1 MTFDFP
7 DLGGRRG
14 DTTER
19 FLSFVEQLEQ
29 AVDLLESGRPP
40 LQRMALVVL
49 DTLAEGLL
57 FCHMG
62 KVFLASDEPT
72 WIEHRTFTAKERRSA
87 RERFNKRVAIANE
100 KLESASPVYYP
111 ERILNEH
118 DAAVFRVA
126 HHYRNPVYHEGRHN
140 PTLIHPVGRLY
151 AQAIGRAFTRSHRAG
166 WGVSSRRSFM
176 EEVARLGLNTSV
188 DRYFYPREA
197 AQAIT
202 SRICDTLTVDSKI
215 LRAELE
221 EDIVYRCDVL
231 ADSLAGLRRDG
242 LDDHQ
247 LNKFI
252 VDAQDWAANRGDETL
267 LRLQA
272 EHKAL
277 RDQSMENGTFDPATL
292 EAMKE
297 PEQQQWNHLF
307 GPGQQVIARV
317 DLQSHVRI
325 RKDAERLRAWSGG
338 EVGLLAKYQE
348 LDSALELL
356 ENAVYFM
363 LWQWDRRIWAEEN
376 RMRGK

>member
-1 MTFDFP
+1 
-7 DLGGRRG
+7 
-14 DTTER
+14 
-19 FLSFVEQLEQ
+19 
-29 AVDLLESGRPP
+29 
-40 LQRMALVVL
+40 
-49 DTLAEGLL
+49 
-57 FCHMG
+57 
-62 KVFLASDEPT
+62 
-72 WIEHRTFTAKERRSA
+72 
-87 RERFNKRVAIANE
+87 
-100 KLESASPVYYP
+100 
-111 ERILNEH
+111 
-118 DAAVFRVA
+118 
-126 HHYRNPVYHEGRHN
+126 
-140 PTLIHPVGRLY
+140 
-151 AQAIGRAFTRSHRAG
+151 
-166 WGVSSRRSFM
+166 M